1 MSVIESHTRWVVGV
15 GAAVAV
21 LATVGLRAPT
31 LKAADLSARL
41 TTVGFALVNMTANSA
56 STPLQLQI
64 NFQETTETIKAS
76 MSLVQQAMA
85 KVTTRIEKAGVK
97 ANAITQQGQPSL
109 NNQDGSWQVS
119 TTLQV
124 NFRSMT
130 QLATV
135 ADKTEV
141 TDNPAVQNIFVNS
154 PSSTMKATAAAV
166 AAGYASAVQN
176 SARTAAFIASADHR
190 KLGTVVSIEEGAGDL
205 PSQSLGYSSASLG
218 INPPQPGA
226 NQEVLAVTVTYRT
239 LPS

>member
-1 MSVIESHTRWVVGV
+1 MSIIKSHTRWVVGV

-31 LKAADLSARL
+31 LKAADSSAAL
-41 TTVGFALVNMTANSA
+41 TTVGFALVNMTTMSA

-64 NFQETTETIKAS
+64 NFQETTETIQAA
-76 MSLVQQAMA
+76 MSLVQQAMT
-85 KVTTRIEKAGVK
+85 KVTARLEKAGIK
-97 ANAITQQGQPSL
+97 ANAISQQGPPSL

-124 NFRSMT
+124 NFQSMT

-135 ADKTEV
+135 ADKTQV
-141 TDNPAVQNIFVNS
+141 TDNPAVQNIFINS
-154 PSSTMKATAAAV
+154 PLATMKATAAAV
-166 AAGYASAVQN
+166 AAGYARAVQN
-176 SARTAAFIASADHR
+176 AARTAAFIAKADHR
-190 KLGTVVSIEEGAGDL
+190 KLGSVVSIEEGAGDL
-205 PSQSLGYSSASLG
+205 PSQSLGYNSAALG